1 MKGKFL
7 LLVAALL
14 LLSGA
19 ASAQETGNA
28 EDVAAIKQVVQYY
41 FEGWK
46 NDDPES
52 IKKAFHPK
60 AKLFAIADD
69 DDLKETN
76 QKEVYAALKEN
87 TRRGVPRADASLKII
102 SVDAAGAAASV
113 KIEIDYRGELQGA
126 TSTEFLSL
134 IKFPKDGWKLV
145 SRVSAVEQKRAAAVP

>member
-1 MKGKFL
+1 MRGKIL

-14 LLSGA
+14 LLSAA

-28 EDVAAIKQVVQYY
+28 EDVAAIRQVVQYY

-46 NDDPES
+46 NDDAES
-52 IKKAFHPK
+52 MKKAFHPK
-60 AKLFAIADD
+60 AKLFAISDD
-69 DDLKETN
+69 NDLKETN
-76 QKEVYAALKEN
+76 QKQVYAALKEN
-87 TRRGVPRADASLKII
+87 VRRGVPRADASLKII

-113 KIEIDYRGELQGA
+113 KIEIEYRGEFQGA

-145 SRVSAVEQKRAAAVP
+145 SRVSAVEQKRAAAAP